1 MITVKNIELRLKRI
15 DYTRPS
21 PTRERLEEL
30 VADGRSRILK
40 AAQIDG
46 LCPESDRYFEF
57 CLSQVGSFCTASYN
71 AVEIALCIG
80 LQPIHVA
87 AAISV
92 HGFEWSHRL
101 LGLKR
106 FAALDRG
113 SFTVWKSADAWFS
126 LGEAQRRAANVYGD
140 QTISVGQSKLRQ
152 AIRTSNMDVI
162 RQIAQAHPHRVMSV
176 LAPRHALYTDPRA
189 EKARREREA
198 KKKELAAEGK
208 KLAERG
214 SYNDL
219 GTVFNGPITKPDRT
233 RGIDDSSQ
241 TRSTVSG
248 RRFRV

>member
-40 AAQIDG
+40 SAQIDG

-106 FAALDRG
+106 FATLDRG
-113 SFTVWKSADAWFS
+113 GFTVWKSADSWFS
-126 LGEAQRRAANVYGD
+126 LCEAQRRATAVRGD
-140 QTISVGQSKLRQ
+140 QVISTGQSKLRQ
-152 AIRTSNMDVI
+152 AVRNGDMAKILE
-162 RQIAQAHPHRVMSV
+162 IAQSHPHRMMSILDV
-176 LAPRHALYTDPRA
+176 RKELYSDPRL
-189 EKARREREA
+189 EKSKREREA